1 MRAHLQPS
9 KAGRVL
15 CPLPCDPNPR
25 HAQAKKEG
33 DAEVVRRLEEVLKV
47 AMAEKQKT
55 LRPEIQLLNRLLAA
69 EGSTERRQ
77 VRAGDTGCM
86 RALGSTC
93 RICACVMNCMALLHE
108 LWHAPKARWRHM
120 HSFENRHQYL
130 RAEYKRLP

>member
-1 MRAHLQPS
+1 VRAHLQPS

-55 LRPEIQLLNRLLAA
+55 LRPEIQLLPPARGRGQHGAQAGAGGRYGLHA
-69 EGSTERRQ
+69 GSGEYLQ
-77 VRAGDTGCM
+77 DMCM
-86 RALGSTC
+86 R
-93 RICACVMNCMALLHE
+93 HE
-108 LWHAPKARWRHM
+108 LHGPFTRALACTQGPVAPHAL
-120 HSFENRHQYL
+120 F
-130 RAEYKRLP
+130 